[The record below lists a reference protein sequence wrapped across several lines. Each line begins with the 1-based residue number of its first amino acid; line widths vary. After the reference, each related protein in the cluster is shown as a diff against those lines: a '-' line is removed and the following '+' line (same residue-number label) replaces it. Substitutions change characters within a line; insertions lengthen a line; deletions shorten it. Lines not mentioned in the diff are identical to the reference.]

1 MGAGFRRGERGLG
14 GRIVPETSSDL
25 ILVGRVAGA
34 FGVRGEV
41 RITSFTA
48 EPLALVGYRSLVG
61 KDGRP
66 ALTLTGGRAAKGGVV
81 ARAEE
86 IETREQAEAAR
97 GLDLYIP
104 RAALPEL
111 QDDDEF
117 YIADLVGL
125 EVVSPDGER
134 LGRVRSVRDF
144 GAGDLL
150 EIEPVAGESWWLPFT
165 REAVPEVSIAERR
178 IVAVRPDETE

>member
-1 MGAGFRRGERGLG
+1 M
-14 GRIVPETSSDL
+14 SDDL

-41 RITSFTA
+41 RIASFTA
-48 EPLALVGYRSLVG
+48 EPLALVDYKTLLRE
-61 KDGRP
+61 DGSP
-66 ALTLTGGRAAKGGVV
+66 ALTLTGGRVAKGGVV
-81 ARAEE
+81 ARARE

-97 GLDLYIP
+97 GLKLFIP
-104 RAALPEL
+104 RALLPPPE
-111 QDDDEF
+111 DDDEF
-117 YIADLVGL
+117 YVADLVGL
-125 EVVSPDGER
+125 DVVDRDGEP

-150 EIEPVAGESWWLPFT
+150 EIEPPAGDSWWLPFT

-178 IVAVRPDETE
+178 IVAVKPDETE

>member
-1 MGAGFRRGERGLG
+1 MNA
-14 GRIVPETSSDL
+14 DL

-34 FGVRGEV
+34 FGVKGEV
-41 RITSFTA
+41 RIASFTA
-48 EPLALVGYRSLVG
+48 EPLALVDYKSLLRE
-61 KDGRP
+61 DGSP
-66 ALTLTGGRAAKGGVV
+66 GLTVLGGRVAKGGVV
-81 ARAEE
+81 VRTRE

-97 GLDLYIP
+97 GLRLYIP
-104 RAALPEL
+104 RAVLPAPE
-111 QDDDEF
+111 DEDEF

-125 EVVSPDGER
+125 SVVSPEGQS

-150 EIEPVAGESWWLPFT
+150 EIEPPAGESWWLPFT

-178 IVAVRPDETE
+178 IVAVKPDETE